1 MQSHLNNQFP
11 AISDKAISGHL
22 VKTVDGREVH
32 RFLGAKRDYTNWIK
46 DRIKKYGFTENVDY
60 VVLANFGENPTG
72 GRPATEYHLT
82 INMGKELGMVD
93 RSSKG
98 REIRKY
104 FLSIEEAA
112 TAPKPL
118 TTTETLIQMLTLQAD
133 VERRQ
138 IELERQQAETQQ
150 KFVDIDARVAQV
162 EATNALLAKPQ
173 HCETKTEIKARM
185 NKLYGLPAWLVD
197 EVLTSIS
204 YRPPVFAMVKNGHEN
219 AQGSSF
225 AVYQIIDITKLFKR
239 FVGECTQAT
248 ATTAT
253 HPSINGRFKLIRQE

>member
-1 MQSHLNNQFP
+1 MQLHLNKQFP
-11 AISDKAISGHL
+11 AISDKAISGQI

-46 DRIKKYGFTENVDY
+46 DRIKKYGFIENVDY
-60 VVLANFGENPTG
+60 VVFANFGENPTG

-93 RSSKG
+93 RSAKG

-104 FLSIEEAA
+104 FLSIEEAS

-150 KFVDIDARVAQV
+150 KFIDIDARVANV
-162 EATNALLAKPQ
+162 EATKSLPSKPQ

-219 AQGSSF
+219 AQGSYFS
-225 AVYQIIDITKLFKR
+225 VYQIIDITKLFKR

-248 ATTAT
+248 PTTAT